1 MASQG
6 NSSMTTLQGKV
17 ALVTGA
23 ATGVGRASALLFAR
37 HGAAVCIVDVNEADA
52 RRTVQDVEREGGQA
66 MFARCDLTRLG
77 ELQDAV
83 AATVQR
89 FGALDVFFHNAGVAG
104 PGRLEHTTEAQYDQ
118 VMDIHLKAGFF
129 GAQYALPH
137 LRKAGGG
144 SMLFTASG
152 LGLRPSRQSP
162 AYSASK
168 AGLLMLTRALA
179 VSLAADNIRVNAICP
194 GPIDSTPLWQ
204 GVLARNPDIEAESYA
219 EMNRQVRPIKRLGT
233 PEEMAR
239 AALFLVSPEN
249 AYITGVALPVDGG
262 GAMS

>member
-1 MASQG
+1 MK
-6 NSSMTTLQGKV
+6 LEGKV
-17 ALVTGA
+17 ALITGA
-23 ATGVGRASALLFAR
+23 ATGIGRASAMLFAQE
-37 HGAAVCIVDVNEADA
+37 GARICIADINEQGAQE
-52 RRTVQDVEREGGQA
+52 TVRQIEQQGGQA
-66 MFARCDLTRLG
+66 CFARCNLRRIG
-77 ELQDAV
+77 EIEQAV
-83 AATVQR
+83 MMTVER
-89 FGALDVFFHNAGVAG
+89 YGALNVFFHNAGVAG
-104 PGRLEHTTEAQYDQ
+104 PGLLEHTTEEEYDQ
-118 VMDIHLKAGFF
+118 IMDIHLKAGFF
-129 GAQYALPH
+129 GAQFAAPE
-137 LRKAGGG
+137 LRRAGGG

-179 VSLAADNIRVNAICP
+179 VSLAADGIRVNAICP

-204 GVLARNPDIEAESYA
+204 GVLARHPDIQADAYA
-219 EMNRQVRPIKRLGT
+219 EMNRQVRPIKRLGN

-249 AYITGVALPVDGG
+249 SYITGVALPVDGG